1 MKLQPDVL
9 YNLAG
14 LYPLAGVA
22 GSQKRLLYLCTYYDR
37 LKKKEAADKR
47 FKFSTWLDTK
57 VLLF

>member
-22 GSQKRLLYLCTYYDR
+22 GSQKKLLYPCKYYDR
-37 LKKKEAADKR
+37 LKKKEAAD
-47 FKFSTWLDTK
+47 
-57 VLLF
+57 